1 MKPLLNEEEFAKTTA
16 LVKEFGTNPNLG
28 PKLQSLLE
36 EKAAQKDNWV
46 FETYSL
52 STYLLVL
59 EFIFKLFYTPIKAF
73 RLVAVG
79 SISRI

>member
-1 MKPLLNEEEFAKTTA
+1 MFPTFTTPIRTVKPLLNEEEFAKTTA

-46 FETYSL
+46 FETYIVS
-52 STYLLVL
+52 VL
-59 EFIFKLFYTPIKAF
+59 IYWF
-73 RLVAVG
+73 
-79 SISRI
+79 